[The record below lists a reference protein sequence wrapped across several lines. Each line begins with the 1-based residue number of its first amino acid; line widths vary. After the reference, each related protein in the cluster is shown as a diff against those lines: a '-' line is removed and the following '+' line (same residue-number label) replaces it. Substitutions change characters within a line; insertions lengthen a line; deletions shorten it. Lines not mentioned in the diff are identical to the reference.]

1 MEFETLLKYKHEN
14 IIGLV
19 GYCNEMNEKI
29 IVYEHAC
36 NGSLDKHLD
45 NPSLTW
51 MKRLK
56 ICIDVA
62 TGLQIL
68 HKDGAKQ
75 EGSIMH
81 RDIRSGSIL
90 VDGNWNAKI
99 SNLEFSNKVLVVDRA
114 EHVDDNA
121 CTSLGYMDLKYEFEG
136 FLTQRSDIYSFGV
149 ILFEMLCGR
158 LAWAEGCENHSHSL
172 GPMAVRYYNEEGNLD
187 KMIFEGIKEQITPQS
202 LTIFQTVAIQCL
214 EIDQDERPAIDQ
226 LIIQLKKALEF
237 QVSFHTSI

>member
-1 MEFETLLKYKHEN
+1 
-14 IIGLV
+14 
-19 GYCNEMNEKI
+19 MNEKI

-99 SNLEFSNKVLVVDRA
+99 SNLEFPNKVLVVDRA
-114 EHVDDNA
+114 EHV
-121 CTSLGYMDLKYEFEG
+121 CTSLGYIDLKYEFEG

-187 KMIFEGIKEQITPQS
+187 KMIFEGIKEQITP
-202 LTIFQTVAIQCL
+202 LTTFQTVAIQCL
-214 EIDQDERPAIDQ
+214 EVDQDERPAIHQ

-237 QVSFHTSI
+237 QVCFHTSI